1 MVSVF
6 IATYV
11 CQCMVIIG
19 WHIET
24 DVEKERFCVPEYH
37 EGITECDT

>member
-1 MVSVF
+1 
-6 IATYV
+6 
-11 CQCMVIIG
+11 MVIIG

-37 EGITECDT
+37 EGIIECDT